1 MKALIIDDE
10 PPVVM
15 VVKMLVDWESFGID
29 TVLTSQSAEQALDIL
44 EREKPEIIL
53 SDVNLPGLS
62 GLDLIERLRKD
73 GSTAQVIFISAYDKF
88 SYAKRAMQLDSVD
101 YLLKPID
108 REAVNNAVEKAVG
121 KCREMTGQLED
132 SERRELQKLFSAF
145 MGTIGTT
152 PDIDA
157 FSKLCASAPWL
168 DAASCGIGVVSLPHL
183 KKEIFSKYSLQG
195 MIFDYL
201 YQNRLGVSTMWGD
214 RAEIV
219 MLISGVRDIEEVKN
233 ICRGILASIQKET
246 GFVLHAGISVRA
258 ACPGGVTDAY
268 RKALEAAVSCNLC
281 KPSVSV
287 EDDSSASRSNL
298 PPISSLMWLDKVLFA
313 ALGDRGED
321 RIQLTVQEL
330 GQHLEKAGVVT
341 IRQLENFRAMYNSQR
356 SKWILARQKEQGK
369 TIHLPDIFRESYCL
383 DDGRFS
389 AEHFCEVLLGDLAM
403 LQKRYMPESES
414 VSTAEL
420 CQRAKRILEENYD
433 DEVSLEELSRNLG
446 ISQGHLSRSF
456 KKETG
461 MSPIDYLTQFRIIQA
476 CTMLK
481 NGMKTAEIASA
492 VGLPDPK
499 YFSRVF
505 KKVKGQSPSE
515 YREAFRNG
523 ENEG

>member
-15 VVKMLVDWESFGID
+15 VVKMLVDWKSFGID

-132 SERRELQKLFSAF
+132 SERRQVQSLFSAF
-145 MGTIGTT
+145 MGTIGTP

-168 DAASCGIGVVSLPHL
+168 DAVSCGIGVVSLQHL

-219 MLISGVRDIEEVKN
+219 MLISGVRDIEEVKY

-246 GFVLHAGISVRA
+246 GFVLHAGISEPV
-258 ACPGGVTDAY
+258 
-268 RKALEAAVSCNLC
+268 
-281 KPSVSV
+281 
-287 EDDSSASRSNL
+287 
-298 PPISSLMWLDKVLFA
+298 
-313 ALGDRGED
+313 
-321 RIQLTVQEL
+321 
-330 GQHLEKAGVVT
+330 
-341 IRQLENFRAMYNSQR
+341 
-356 SKWILARQKEQGK
+356 
-369 TIHLPDIFRESYCL
+369 
-383 DDGRFS
+383 
-389 AEHFCEVLLGDLAM
+389 
-403 LQKRYMPESES
+403 PE
-414 VSTAEL
+414 
-420 CQRAKRILEENYD
+420 
-433 DEVSLEELSRNLG
+433 G
-446 ISQGHLSRSF
+446 
-456 KKETG
+456 
-461 MSPIDYLTQFRIIQA
+461 
-476 CTMLK
+476 
-481 NGMKTAEIASA
+481 
-492 VGLPDPK
+492 
-499 YFSRVF
+499 
-505 KKVKGQSPSE
+505 
-515 YREAFRNG
+515 
-523 ENEG
+523 